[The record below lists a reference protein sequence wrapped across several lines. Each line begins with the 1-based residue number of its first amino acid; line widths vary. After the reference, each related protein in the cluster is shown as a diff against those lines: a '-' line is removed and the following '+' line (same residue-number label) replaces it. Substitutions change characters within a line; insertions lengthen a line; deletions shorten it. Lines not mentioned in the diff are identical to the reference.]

1 MSPSTDSSRVVVT
14 VNSKSIGVAIVLTV
28 LFGPVGML
36 YSTVPGALIMMIVS
50 AVVGIFTLGFGLL
63 FTWPICIV
71 WGVMAANA
79 YNKQLLTGARG

>member
-1 MSPSTDSSRVVVT
+1 MTDSSRVVVT

-36 YSTVPGALIMMIVS
+36 YSTVPGALIMIVVS